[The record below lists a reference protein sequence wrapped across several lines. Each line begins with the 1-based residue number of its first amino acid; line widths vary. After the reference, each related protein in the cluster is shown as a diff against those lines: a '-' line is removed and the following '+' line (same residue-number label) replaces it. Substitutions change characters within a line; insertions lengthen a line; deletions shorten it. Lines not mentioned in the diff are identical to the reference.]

1 MAKAAEVSIEETAE
15 LRPRF
20 GADGMIPCISQDADT
35 GAVLMF
41 AWMNAEALGKTI
53 ETGQVHFWSR
63 SRGKL
68 WLKGES
74 SGMTQQVVELRI
86 DCDQDCVL
94 ARVRVGGNHADGVA
108 ASCHTGRPNCFYRRV
123 TGVGEAAAT
132 AGLEVTEDR
141 VFDADAVYGKRS

>member
-1 MAKAAEVSIEETAE
+1 MPTTAPDKARLEEGDT
-15 LRPRF
+15 LTPRF

-41 AWMNAEALGKTI
+41 AYMNAQSLQKTI

-74 SGMTQQVVELRI
+74 SGMTQHVVELRI
-86 DCDQDCVL
+86 DCDQDCLL
-94 ARVRVGGNHADGVA
+94 ARVRVGGSTATGVA
-108 ASCHTGRPNCFYRRV
+108 ASCHTGHPDCFYRRV
-123 TGVGEAAAT
+123 TGVGEADASHA
-132 AGLEVTEDR
+132 LETTSTK
-141 VFDADAVYGKRS
+141 VFDPEAVYGR